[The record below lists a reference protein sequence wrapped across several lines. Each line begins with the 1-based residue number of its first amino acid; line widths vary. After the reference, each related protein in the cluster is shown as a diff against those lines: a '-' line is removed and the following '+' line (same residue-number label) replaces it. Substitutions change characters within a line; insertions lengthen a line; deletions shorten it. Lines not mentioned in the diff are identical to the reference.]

1 MARLQ
6 LFDSHAHM
14 DSEYFDEDRTQ
25 IFAEIEKN
33 LLGMINPGC
42 DRESSLMAMDFAA
55 KYKFV
60 YAAVGWHPEEIL
72 RMADEDLTLLK
83 KWCSNEKV
91 VAIGEI
97 GLDYYNDENAPHEL
111 QRQRFIEQLNLAK
124 EMELPVILHDRE
136 AHGDILA
143 ILKKEGQGVKGVFHC
158 YSGSVEMAKELIK
171 MGWYFGFGGSST
183 FTNAKKVREVL
194 KYVPEE
200 RILFETDSPYLTP
213 MPFRGKRNKPTYTEL
228 VAENA
233 AMVRGVDV
241 SRLMNISTKNLKTL
255 FFRIK

>member
-1 MARLQ
+1 MARLP

-14 DSEYFDEDRTQ
+14 DCEHFDEDRAQ
-25 IFAEIEKN
+25 VFEEIEQN
-33 LLGMINPGC
+33 LAGMINPGC
-42 DRESSLMAMDFAA
+42 DRESSLKAMEFAA

-60 YAAVGWHPEEIL
+60 YAAVGWHPEEIA
-72 RMADEDLTLLK
+72 RMVDEDLTLLK
-83 KWCSNEKV
+83 QWANNDKV

-97 GLDYYNDENAPHEL
+97 GLDYYNDDNAPHPL
-111 QRQRFIEQLNLAK
+111 QRQRFIEQLNIAK
-124 EMELPVILHDRE
+124 ETGLPVILHDRE
-136 AHGDILA
+136 AHGEILDIL
-143 ILKKEGQGVKGVFHC
+143 KNEVQGVKGVFHC

-194 KYVPEE
+194 NYVPED

-213 MPFRGKRNKPTYTEL
+213 MPLRGKRNNPTYTEL

-233 AMVRGVDV
+233 ARVRGVGAR
-241 SRLMNISTKNLKTL
+241 RLMEVSTLNLKKL
-255 FFRIK
+255 FFKIK